1 MSHFSNHNFCLL
13 IRANQKVHIQ
23 SNITNSGEHLESPHR
38 RAQKSQ
44 SAEQNNSEMHKQL
57 QQFILATTSRVLLY
71 YYNESLIIGTS
82 ISVILAIPRLPKKHS
97 IYMYD
102 NSIIRIS
109 IIGELFFDQVILI
122 IEDLLYY
129 IGIHTISLSMLTR
142 TFTGA
147 MTL

>member
-57 QQFILATTSRVLLY
+57 QQFILATTSRVLPY

-102 NSIIRIS
+102 NSIIRI
-109 IIGELFFDQVILI
+109 FIL
-122 IEDLLYY
+122 
-129 IGIHTISLSMLTR
+129 GIVVDIL
-142 TFTGA
+142 
-147 MTL
+147 

>member
-57 QQFILATTSRVLLY
+57 QQFILATTSRVLPYY
-71 YYNESLIIGTS
+71 YYNESLITRTS

-102 NSIIRIS
+102 NSIIRI
-109 IIGELFFDQVILI
+109 FIL
-122 IEDLLYY
+122 
-129 IGIHTISLSMLTR
+129 GIVVDIL
-142 TFTGA
+142 
-147 MTL
+147 